1 MVNYKCFR
9 CGYDCYQKGMLLKHL
24 SRKKPCPNKLQQV
37 TNQQILEMNNIEEY
51 NKSKHNILKTS
62 SKNEDNILKTSS
74 KNNNICQYCDKE
86 LSNYKN
92 KWRHEQKCKKKSK
105 ISDNLIEKILDDNKQ
120 LKEQNKELLE
130 LLKELKGVIN
140 SKTSIKG
147 NNNMNTTNNNIQINN
162 FDCETIEYF
171 TEKLAFKIVKRYPQ
185 MIGRFVEHLH
195 FNEKHPENHTI
206 KIKDAKSG
214 IGQILVDGKEKSYI
228 MEDFLEEVSHNLK
241 DKLYE
246 LNQIIPDERQD
257 EFELLYDDAMDLLE
271 KLKTD
276 KKVKKRIKVA
286 CIDGTNKISQEKVNE
301 NENEKGNKE
310 DL

>member
-9 CGYDCYQKGMLLKHL
+9 CGYDCKQKGDLLKHL
-24 SRKKPCPNKLQQV
+24 SRKKQCKSLLKEIDNEE
-37 TNQQILEMNNIEEY
+37 ILRLNNIEEY
-51 NKSKHNILKTS
+51 NKNRYKVTLKS
-62 SKNEDNILKTSS
+62 SKSNHKLLKSNPNSNQKNYKCRYCDNIY
-74 KNNNICQYCDKE
+74 QYKQGR
-86 LSNYKN
+86 
-92 KWRHEQKCKKKSK
+92 WRHEKTCKEKVNK
-105 ISDNLIEKILDDNKQ
+105 DELIK

-130 LLKELKGVIN
+130 LLKELKIN
-140 SKTSIKG
+140 SNIKGNTNIKG
-147 NNNMNTTNNNIQINN
+147 NNNSINNSHNTNNIQINN
-162 FDCETIEYF
+162 FDCEKIDYF
-171 TEKLAFKIVKRYPQ
+171 TEKLAFQIVKRYPQ

-195 FNEKHPENHTI
+195 FNENHPENHTV

-214 IGQILVDGKEKSYI
+214 IGHILVNGKEKSYI

-257 EFELLYDDAMDLLE
+257 EFELLYDDTMDLLE

-286 CIDGTNKISQEKVNE
+286 CIDGTNKIHREKVID
-301 NENEKGNKE
+301 KGNKE